1 MTVTEITA
9 AKKKNNEPIRL
20 AAYCRVSSNS
30 GDQLHSFAAQIRY
43 YKDYEKKNPQYKLV
57 DIYADEGLTGTE
69 MKKRDELHRLIRDSQ
84 KGKIDRV
91 IVKSVSRFARN
102 TQELLVALRTLKELG
117 VSVYFEEQGIDT
129 DLMNMEMLVTFPGMA
144 AQKESENISENMRWS
159 YQKRMQS
166 GEFNC
171 CTPAYGFNLVNGVM
185 EINEKEAAVVR
196 RIFSLYL
203 SGIGIQNIANILIQE
218 QIPRKDGKTEW
229 SHSAIR
235 YILTNE
241 RYIGDALLQKKY
253 TTDTLPFRKRIN
265 RGEKPQY
272 YVENSNPAIIEKAS
286 FEAAKALLN
295 ERKREYIKNGISH
308 PLSKIIR
315 CPECGKTFRRQI
327 VAGIAYWMCSGHA
340 TGKTACQSR
349 RVRED
354 EIYEAFTSMLWKLKD
369 YRQELLGVLIND
381 FERMQSRTSDSQ
393 AVIGQID
400 KEIADL
406 TAQNLVLT
414 KLHNK
419 GILSVTDYNAQ
430 AEDLNGKIKE
440 LRAKRK
446 KIISEDE
453 NDELLSTLRD
463 LNQIIAEYEKSP
475 RFDDALFEQI
485 IESAVMEDNAHITF
499 ALIGGIKLTE
509 EIEHRGRKA
518 LHEKSQHT
526 IRVSL

>member
-1 MTVTEITA
+1 MNITEITA
-9 AKKKNNEPIRL
+9 VKKKSDAPIRL

-30 GDQLHSFAAQIRY
+30 EDQLHSFAAQIRY

-185 EINEKEAAVVR
+185 EINEAEAAVVR

-203 SGIGIQNIANILIQE
+203 NGIGIQNIANILIQDKV
-218 QIPRKDGKTEW
+218 PRKDGKTEW
-229 SHSAIR
+229 SHSAVR

-253 TTDTLPFRKRIN
+253 TTDTLPFRKRLN

-272 YVENSNPAIIEKAS
+272 YVENSNPAIIEKAA
-286 FEAAKALLN
+286 FEAVKALLN
-295 ERKREYIKNGISH
+295 ERKREYCKTGTNH
-308 PLSKIIR
+308 PFAKIIR
-315 CPECGKTFRRQI
+315 CPECGKTFRRQM
-327 VAGIAYWMCSGHA
+327 VSGIAYWMCSGHA
-340 TGKTACQSR
+340 TGKTSCQSR

-354 EIYEAFTSMLWKLKD
+354 EICEAFTTMLWKLKD
-369 YRQELLGVLIND
+369 YRQELLGTLIND
-381 FERMQSRTSDSQ
+381 FERMLCRTSDTQDIISM
-393 AVIGQID
+393 ID

-419 GILSVTDYNAQ
+419 GILSVTDFNAQ
-430 AEDLNGKIKE
+430 AEELNGKIKE

-446 KIISEDE
+446 KTLSEDE
-453 NDELLSTLRD
+453 NDELLDSLRG
-463 LNQIIAEYEKSP
+463 LNEIIAEYDKSP
-475 RFDDALFEQI
+475 RFNEELFEQI
-485 IESAVMEDNAHITF
+485 IESAIMVDNNHITF
-499 ALIGGIKLTE
+499 TLIGGIKLTE
-509 EIEHRGRKA
+509 EIDRKGRRGTA
-518 LHEKSQHT
+518 
-526 IRVSL
+526 

>member
-1 MTVTEITA
+1 MNVTEITA
-9 AKKKNNEPIRL
+9 AKKKSDAPIRL

-30 GDQLHSFAAQIRY
+30 EDQLHSFAAQIRY

-171 CTPAYGFNLVNGVM
+171 CTPAYGFNLVNGAM
-185 EINEKEAAVVR
+185 EINETEAAVVR

-203 SGIGIQNIANILIQE
+203 NGIGIQNIANILIQDKV
-218 QIPRKDGKTEW
+218 PRKDGKTEW
-229 SHSAIR
+229 SHSAVR

-253 TTDTLPFRKRIN
+253 TTDTLPFRKRVN

-272 YVENSNPAIIEKAS
+272 YVENSNPAIIEKAA
-286 FEAAKALLN
+286 FEAAKALLH
-295 ERKREYIKNGISH
+295 ERTREYCKTGTNH
-308 PLSKIIR
+308 PFAKIIR

-327 VAGIAYWMCSGHA
+327 VSGVAYWMCSGHA
-340 TGKTACQSR
+340 TGKTSCQSR

-354 EIYEAFTSMLWKLKD
+354 EICEAFTTMLWKLKD
-369 YRQELLGVLIND
+369 YRQELLGTLIND
-381 FERMQSRTSDSQ
+381 FERMLCRTSDTQDIISM
-393 AVIGQID
+393 ID

-419 GILSVTDYNAQ
+419 GILSVTDFNAQ
-430 AEDLNGKIKE
+430 AEELNGKIKE

-446 KIISEDE
+446 KTLSEDE
-453 NDELLSTLRD
+453 NDELLDTLRG
-463 LNQIIAEYEKSP
+463 LNEMIADYEKSP
-475 RFDDALFEQI
+475 RFNEELFEQI
-485 IESAVMEDNAHITF
+485 IESAIMVDNNHIAFT
-499 ALIGGIKLTE
+499 LIGGIMLTE
-509 EIEHRGRKA
+509 EIERKGR
-518 LHEKSQHT
+518 
-526 IRVSL
+526 R